1 MNTQLPPPLTTE
13 QRTALI
19 EAARAVRLRAYAPFS
34 NYLVGAALLS
44 AEGKIYS
51 GCNVENSSYPA
62 TICAERSAVVSAV
75 SDGIQQFHGIAVVTR
90 DGGSPCGI
98 CRQVMFEFAPNMPVL
113 ICDEQGT
120 IKAEQTVAQLLPLG
134 FRFER

>member
-1 MNTQLPPPLTTE
+1 MTQLPPPLTTD

-19 EAARAVRLRAYAPFS
+19 DAARAVRLRAYAPFS
-34 NYLVGAALLS
+34 NYLVGAALLG
-44 AEGKIYS
+44 ADGKIYT

-62 TICAERSAVVSAV
+62 TICAERSAVVRAV
-75 SDGIQQFHGIAVVTR
+75 SDGIQQFYGIAVATR

-98 CRQVMFEFAPNMPVL
+98 CRQVMFEFAPNMTVL
-113 ICDEQGT
+113 ICDAQGT